1 MQLNKSI
8 LTATLLA
15 AASLTANAA
24 PNPATA
30 DFKVKLTVNS
40 ICTVKTGTADILLGN
55 VDAGTA
61 ALAANIKT
69 GNTVLTVNCSK
80 GTAYNIGLKSATLGA
95 TDTGTGSMKGPGA
108 AGTETVGYKL
118 TKDAAG
124 LSAWGNAGMDRVS
137 GTGALYATNIVNTV
151 YATVTT
157 SADVAP
163 GDYTDTVNVQV
174 TY

>member
-95 TDTGTGSMKGPGA
+95 TDTGTGS
-108 AGTETVGYKL
+108 E
-118 TKDAAG
+118 
-124 LSAWGNAGMDRVS
+124 
-137 GTGALYATNIVNTV
+137 
-151 YATVTT
+151 
-157 SADVAP
+157 
-163 GDYTDTVNVQV
+163 
-174 TY
+174 